1 MATLD
6 AAQRKQAILGYNVS
20 DLVLGPGQDGRT
32 IQPEGLRASALSAS
46 QQTMLLDLV
55 REWAGI
61 ANDALAAPRMDEIR
75 ASLPQTYFAWSGP
88 TTNGQRRVLPHP
100 GTNPRHRVRA
110 AAWSGPHPHHLSR
123 SHERLRGALCARVA
137 GHAAVLAL
145 AMTLLAGTDVA
156 AHRTEDYLQAARIG
170 LEPDRVLITLDLTP
184 GIAVA
189 ESFLAALDRDRR
201 RVAVRGRAARSTRG
215 RC

>member
-6 AAQRKQAILGYNVS
+6 AAQRSQAILGYRVA

-32 IQPEGLRASALSAS
+32 IEPEAAGSALSAS

-75 ASLPQTYFAWSGP
+75 ASLRETYFAWSGP
-88 TTNGQRRVLPHP
+88 TTAGSAAYFRIQGPTLVIEYAPQRGRRSHP
-100 GTNPRHRVRA
+100 F
-110 AAWSGPHPHHLSR
+110 HLSG

-137 GHAAVLAL
+137 
-145 AMTLLAGTDVA
+145 DSPSSW
-156 AHRTEDYLQAARIG
+156 RW
-170 LEPDRVLITLDLTP
+170 P
-184 GIAVA
+184 
-189 ESFLAALDRDRR
+189 
-201 RVAVRGRAARSTRG
+201 
-215 RC
+215 